1 MSGLPFPVEV
11 FTVEVPMARPFA
23 HAAHARRTSR
33 SVLVRC
39 TLAGATGWGEGA
51 PRTYVTGESLDS
63 AVRALVHAELPELEG
78 VFTNSFESGIRAL
91 DALDLPAALGTPEH
105 PAPAAAAALETA
117 LLDAWC
123 RAHGRD
129 AADAL
134 AVVGGEVL
142 RSEPH
147 VPVSALVVDSSRT
160 PAQLLGALPD
170 EARARLTHVKVKG
183 LPDPEAT
190 HELALSAR
198 EFVDPARTTVSV
210 DANGTWS
217 PSQALHA
224 ATLLADTVDWL
235 EEPTSPRDWVTLHRI
250 QREAGCPV
258 MLDES
263 AVVPADLDHAIRH
276 AAATYVN
283 VRVSKCGGPLAG
295 LRMLR
300 RARTLGLR
308 AQLGVQVAEVG
319 PLWAV
324 GRLLAAHVDGL
335 VAVESGRQDEWFAP
349 DLTVPPYEIDR
360 TRHRANP
367 LPGPG
372 FGLTPSPHLLRDH
385 ARPVAEAPTRAR
397 GCIDTRLR
405 PAGATSHNEPPDD
418 QRPLPA
424 QPAERPAPAPALT
437 TRTPA

>member
-1 MSGLPFPVEV
+1 MTAGLPVPLEV
-11 FTVEVPMARPFA
+11 FTAEVPMARPFA

-39 TLAGATGWGEGA
+39 TLAGSTGWGEGA
-51 PRTYVTGESLDS
+51 PRTYVTGESLES
-63 AVRALVHAELPELEG
+63 AVHALLHAQLPALEG
-78 VFTNSFESGIRAL
+78 VFTGLSFESGVRAL
-91 DALDLPAALGTPEH
+91 DTLDLPAALGAPDH

-142 RSEPH
+142 RPEPQ

-160 PAQLLGALPD
+160 PAELLGALPE
-170 EARARLTHVKVKG
+170 EARSRLTHVKVKG
-183 LPDPEAT
+183 LPDPAAT
-190 HELALSAR
+190 RELVVSAR
-198 EFVDPARTTVSV
+198 EFTEPSRTTVSV
-210 DANGTWS
+210 DANGVWS
-217 PSQALHA
+217 PDQALHA
-224 ATLLADTVDWL
+224 ATLLADAVDWL
-235 EEPTSPRDWVTLHRI
+235 EEPTRPRDWATLHRI

-263 AVVPADLDHAIRH
+263 AVVPTDLDEAIGH

-283 VRVSKCGGPLAG
+283 VRVSKCGGPLAS

-319 PLWAV
+319 PLWAA

-360 TRHRANP
+360 IRHRAAP

-372 FGLTPSPHLLRDH
+372 FGLVPSPRLLR
-385 ARPVAEAPTRAR
+385 APQR
-397 GCIDTRLR
+397 G
-405 PAGATSHNEPPDD
+405 AGNGAISHNEPADG
-418 QRPLPA
+418 QRPIPA
-424 QPAERPAPAPALT
+424 QPAERPVPAFT